1 MIEISGSKYMVKGK
15 NNRDKIALE
24 KGHIKRGGKKLEFGI
39 TLAAKKQEISP

>member
-24 KGHIKRGGKKLEFGI
+24 KGHIKRGGKKTRI
-39 TLAAKKQEISP
+39 WYNACS